1 MWNSIVSWVSRELNS
16 ATLKQNP
23 LQINWKAS
31 IGPLLHLQ
39 YGQIGIREA
48 NILSNHRNLHLHKAL
63 SCIIIQ
69 KKILK
74 TLRTGIVGGGSS
86 IIQTELVR
94 LSKVSALFVHSC
106 KSGCA
111 MLTLKLHNQP
121 SNRLI
126 ILHLIS
132 QLQHKWF
139 LQNYNHANLHLME
152 KKWIRL
158 TFSSSAV
165 SEWQHE
171 HFGSKIR
178 SKVIVSGRGLENK
191 MVDNWVCAT
200 TASVL
205 LTVEII
211 EIKHWCNGP
220 AHQLNSLEVKGAHAK
235 CLEHQGYWEYS
246 QPTEKETAS

>member
-16 ATLKQNP
+16 ATLKQKP

-31 IGPLLHLQ
+31 TGPLVHLQ

-48 NILSNHRNLHLHKAL
+48 NILSNHRNLHLHKAF
-63 SCIIIQ
+63 SCISIQ

-106 KSGCA
+106 RSGCA
-111 MLTLKLHNQP
+111 ILTLKLVKLHNQP
-121 SNRLI
+121 HNRLI

-139 LQNYNHANLHLME
+139 STKPQPCRSASDGEEMNSTYLW
-152 KKWIRL
+152 K
-158 TFSSSAV
+158 FSC
-165 SEWQHE
+165 
-171 HFGSKIR
+171 FR
-178 SKVIVSGRGLENK
+178 
-191 MVDNWVCAT
+191 MAT
-200 TASVL
+200 WAF
-205 LTVEII
+205 
-211 EIKHWCNGP
+211 WF
-220 AHQLNSLEVKGAHAK
+220 
-235 CLEHQGYWEYS
+235 
-246 QPTEKETAS
+246 